1 MAKSVAWT
9 VVDWEG
15 QHFYMTKDLMLT
27 GLRQVADDYEA
38 FIIDLWGVLHD
49 GVKAFPEAV
58 VCLEALKR
66 QGAKIIILS
75 NAPRRASEVA
85 ARNEELGIDPALV
98 DFVMSSGEATWQF
111 LASRTDA
118 WYAALG
124 RACFHLGPER
134 DLGMREGLDYDFVPA
149 SEEADFILVTGALDF
164 NDTVEDYREFLEKAK
179 DLGLPMVCA
188 NPDREVIRDGKR
200 EICGGAVAF
209 AYEEMGGEVRY
220 HGKPDA
226 EIYDACLLPLAI
238 TDRSKVLAVG
248 DSLRTDIAGAKR
260 SGIDA
265 IFVAGGIHAE
275 ELGMDAGRNPDPAI
289 LNELLQKAPEQPNGI
304 LPHLSW

>member
-1 MAKSVAWT
+1 MAKSVADIMT
-9 VVDWEG
+9 DGEG
-15 QHFYMTKDLMLT
+15 LHLIMTKDLMVT
-27 GLRQVADDYEA
+27 GLRQVADKYET

-98 DFVMSSGEATWQF
+98 DFVMSSGEATWQS
-111 LASRTDA
+111 LNSCADA

-124 RACFHLGPER
+124 KACFHLGPER
-134 DLGMREGLDYDFVPA
+134 DHGIREGLDYDFVPA
-149 SEEADFILVTGALDF
+149 LEDADFILLTGPTGF
-164 NDTVEDYREFLEKAK
+164 NDTVEDYRPLLEKAK
-179 DLGLPMVCA
+179 GLKLPMVCA

-200 EICGGAVAF
+200 EICGGAVAL
-209 AYEEMGGEVRY
+209 AYEEMGGEIRY

-248 DSLRTDIAGAKR
+248 DSLRTDIAGARR

-265 IFVAGGIHAE
+265 LFVAGGIHAK
-275 ELGMDAGRNPDPAI
+275 ELGMDAGQNPDPTI
-289 LNELLQKAPEQPNGI
+289 LNELLAKAPEQPNGI